1 MTAKNVWT
9 VLKVPSFVI
18 ICVEHVI
25 GSLSWSQGYRV
36 MYFQVCPALIL
47 DPCLCSLSLE
57 ALRLAASCKAT
68 MMSGSFIWRYLEVVL
83 PLLQFHRH

>member
-36 MYFQVCPALIL
+36 MYFQVCPALIP

-57 ALRLAASCKAT
+57 AMRLRCILQGHNDVGFVHLALS
-68 MMSGSFIWRYLEVVL
+68 
-83 PLLQFHRH
+83 